1 MENPT
6 YVFERTALYYET
18 DQMKIVHHS
27 NYIRWFEEARTDFL
41 EQAGFGY
48 DRFEKEG
55 IISPVLEV
63 HAKYLTM
70 TRFGETV
77 NIQVKMT
84 NFTGLK
90 FTIEYVISDSV
101 TGEVR
106 VTGRTE
112 HCLLDKENKPIRL
125 KKVNPG
131 LYELLNSLVE
141 KE

>member
-1 MENPT
+1 MEIKS
-6 YVFERTALYYET
+6 YQHKVQYYET
-18 DQMKIVHHS
+18 DQMQIVHHS

-63 HAKYLTM
+63 HAKYHTM
-70 TRFGETV
+70 TRFGEIV
-77 NIQVKMT
+77 SIKVKMT

-90 FTIEYVISDSV
+90 FTIEYIISDSV

-106 VTGRTE
+106 VTGRSE
-112 HCLLDKENKPIRL
+112 HCLLDRENKPIRL

-131 LYELLNSLVE
+131 LYELLDSLVE

>member
-1 MENPT
+1 MEIKS
-6 YVFERTALYYET
+6 YQHKVQYYET
-18 DQMKIVHHS
+18 DQMQIVHHS

-101 TGEVR
+101 IGEVR

-131 LYELLNSLVE
+131 LYELLDLLVE

>member
-1 MENPT
+1 MEIKS
-6 YVFERTALYYET
+6 YQHKVQYYET
-18 DQMKIVHHS
+18 DQMQIVHHS

-70 TRFGETV
+70 TRFGETI

-131 LYELLNSLVE
+131 LYELMASLFE

>member
-1 MENPT
+1 MEIKA
-6 YVFERTALYYET
+6 YQHKVQYYET
-18 DQMKIVHHS
+18 DQMQIVHHS

-63 HAKYLTM
+63 HAKYHTM

-77 NIQVKMT
+77 NIKVTMT

-101 TGEVR
+101 TDEIR

-131 LYELLNSLVE
+131 LYELLDSLVE

>member
-1 MENPT
+1 MEIKS
-6 YVFERTALYYET
+6 YQHKVQYYET
-18 DQMKIVHHS
+18 DQMQIVHHS

-63 HAKYLTM
+63 HAKYHTM

-101 TGEVR
+101 IGEVR

-131 LYELLNSLVE
+131 LYELLDLLVE

>member
-1 MENPT
+1 MEMKI
-6 YVFERTALYYET
+6 YQHKVQYYET
-18 DQMKIVHHS
+18 DQMQIVHHS

-131 LYELLNSLVE
+131 LYELLDSLVE

>member
-1 MENPT
+1 MEIKL
-6 YVFERTALYYET
+6 YQHKVQYYET
-18 DQMKIVHHS
+18 DQMQIVHHS

-84 NFTGLK
+84 SFTGLK

-101 TGEVR
+101 KGEVR
-106 VTGRTE
+106 VTGKSE

-125 KKVNPG
+125 KKVNPE
-131 LYELLNSLVE
+131 LYELLDSLVE

>member
-1 MENPT
+1 MEMKI
-6 YVFERTALYYET
+6 YQHKVQYYET
-18 DQMKIVHHS
+18 DQMQIVHHS
-27 NYIRWFEEARTDFL
+27 NYIRWFEEARMNFL

-48 DRFEKEG
+48 DRFEREG

-63 HAKYLTM
+63 QAKYLTM

-77 NIQVKMT
+77 NIQVKMV

-90 FTIEYVISDSV
+90 FSIEYIISDSV

-106 VTGRTE
+106 VTGRSE
-112 HCLLDKENKPIRL
+112 HCLLDRENKPIRL
-125 KKVNPG
+125 KKVNPK

-141 KE
+141 TE

>member
-1 MENPT
+1 MEIKA
-6 YVFERTALYYET
+6 YQHKVQYYET
-18 DQMKIVHHS
+18 DQMQIVHHS

-63 HAKYLTM
+63 HAKYHTM

-77 NIQVKMT
+77 NIKVTMT
-84 NFTGLK
+84 KFTGLK

-101 TGEVR
+101 TDEVR

-131 LYELLNSLVE
+131 LYELLDSLVE

>member
-1 MENPT
+1 MAEHC
-6 YVFERTALYYET
+6 YKHKVHYYET
-18 DQMKIVHHS
+18 DQMQIVHHS

-63 HAKYLTM
+63 HAKYHTM

-84 NFTGLK
+84 TFTGLK